1 MPPSASLSYV
11 TAPIRTGGN
20 DLYVSSLLHQL
31 SVTAAG
37 GASAVAS
44 AAGHAALRLARSELA
59 SRVGVRRLA
68 ALLTSSDL
76 RTSSNL
82 DPISAR
88 DPGGSVDD
96 LMHALSDLEI
106 EMAISA
112 PLRAL
117 SVHLHALLL
126 GLLQLGV
133 RRVVLAGVPLTA
145 RMPLIPRA
153 VAQLGLPA
161 KLVGPRAEL
170 SVCTAFMR
178 LSNEAV
184 LTAMRRA
191 LRRVELEMPGRV
203 RLGLVIDE
211 AAAIERILDSA
222 SVAAEE
228 SALEAAVRQATAA
241 AAAAAAVASGGAAPS
256 TVVDALRPDAQEGNS
271 RAEPF
276 WIDDAQPSQR
286 LHAALAA
293 DVAAQMADALRAEAD
308 ARLSSPDAR
317 LSSPDARSGRR
328 SAELTP
334 EAQLGDVPNMGVPVG
349 VPVCSPPPKGDKGRP
364 PAAPTPIVLTPASSA
379 SSASSASDVSPISEI
394 SPQSIFE
401 PRTPARHQIDSSK
414 LRQIDQI
421 ESSKLR
427 QIDQID
433 SSKLR
438 QIDQIESSKLRQI
451 DLSNVSLRLSA
462 AAPSPEPSSKGPDPF
477 LEEPSSKM
485 VFPATR
491 AFFGSALSSVR
502 AARALLV
509 HASLGES
516 FFGSA
521 LSSVRAARAL
531 LVHASLGE
539 LVWAALLVLA
549 TLAGALVGTIEKR
562 VEKRVEMRGSTRHLV
577 A

>member
-1 MPPSASLSYV
+1 MLVGAPSAFRVPPSASLSYV

-76 RTSSNL
+76 RTSSDL

-88 DPGGSVDD
+88 APGGSVDD
-96 LMHALSDLEI
+96 LPHALSDLEI

-117 SVHLHALLL
+117 SAHLHALLL

-191 LRRVELEMPGRV
+191 LRRVELEMPGRL

-241 AAAAAAVASGGAAPS
+241 AAAAAAVASGGAAPW
-256 TVVDALRPDAQEGNS
+256 TMVDALRPDAQEGNC

-276 WIDDAQPSQR
+276 WIDGAQPSQR
-286 LHAALAA
+286 LHGALAA

-308 ARLSSPDAR
+308 ARLSSPDAK
-317 LSSPDARSGRR
+317 LGHL
-328 SAELTP
+328 SAERGDVP
-334 EAQLGDVPNMGVPVG
+334 NMVGDVPNMGVPVG
-349 VPVCSPPPKGDKGRP
+349 VPVCSPPPKGDKVRP

-379 SSASSASDVSPISEI
+379 SDVSPISEI
-394 SPQSIFE
+394 SPESIFE
-401 PRTPARHQIDSSK
+401 PRTPARH
-414 LRQIDQI
+414 
-421 ESSKLR
+421 
-427 QIDQID
+427 
-433 SSKLR
+433 
-438 QIDQIESSKLRQI
+438 QIESSKLRQI

-462 AAPSPEPSSKGPDPF
+462 AAPSPEPSSKT
-477 LEEPSSKM
+477 
-485 VFPATR
+485 VFPAAR

-502 AARALLV
+502 AARALLM
-509 HASLGES
+509 HASLGE
-516 FFGSA
+516 
-521 LSSVRAARAL
+521 LVSSVRAARAL

-539 LVWAALLVLA
+539 LAWAALLVLA
-549 TLAGALVGTIEKR
+549 TLAGALVGTVEKR
-562 VEKRVEMRGSTRHLV
+562 VEKRGSARHLV

>member
-1 MPPSASLSYV
+1 
-11 TAPIRTGGN
+11 
-20 DLYVSSLLHQL
+20 LLHQL

-76 RTSSNL
+76 RTSSDL

-88 DPGGSVDD
+88 APGGSVDD
-96 LMHALSDLEI
+96 LPHALSDLEI

-117 SVHLHALLL
+117 SAHLHALLL

-191 LRRVELEMPGRV
+191 LRRVELEMPGRL

-256 TVVDALRPDAQEGNS
+256 TMVDALRPDAQEGNC

-276 WIDDAQPSQR
+276 WIDGAQPSQR
-286 LHAALAA
+286 LHGALAA

-308 ARLSSPDAR
+308 ARLSSPDAK
-317 LSSPDARSGRR
+317 LGHL
-328 SAELTP
+328 SAERGDVP
-334 EAQLGDVPNMGVPVG
+334 NMVGDVPNMGVPVG
-349 VPVCSPPPKGDKGRP
+349 VPVCSPPPKGDKVRP

-379 SSASSASDVSPISEI
+379 SDVSPISEI
-394 SPQSIFE
+394 SPESIFE
-401 PRTPARHQIDSSK
+401 PRTPARH
-414 LRQIDQI
+414 
-421 ESSKLR
+421 
-427 QIDQID
+427 
-433 SSKLR
+433 
-438 QIDQIESSKLRQI
+438 QIESSKLRQI

-462 AAPSPEPSSKGPDPF
+462 AAPSPEPSSKT
-477 LEEPSSKM
+477 
-485 VFPATR
+485 VFPAAR

-502 AARALLV
+502 AARSLLV
-509 HASLGES
+509 HASLGE
-516 FFGSA
+516 
-521 LSSVRAARAL
+521 LVSSVRAARAL

-539 LVWAALLVLA
+539 LAWAALLVLA
-549 TLAGALVGTIEKR
+549 TLAGALVGTVEKR
-562 VEKRVEMRGSTRHLV
+562 VEKRGSARHLV

>member
-1 MPPSASLSYV
+1 MPSECLRVPPSASLSYV

-76 RTSSNL
+76 RTSSDL

-88 DPGGSVDD
+88 APGGSVDD
-96 LMHALSDLEI
+96 LTHALSDLEI

-117 SVHLHALLL
+117 SAHLHALLL

-191 LRRVELEMPGRV
+191 LRRVELEMPGRL

-228 SALEAAVRQATAA
+228 SALDAAVRQATAA

-256 TVVDALRPDAQEGNS
+256 TMVDALRPDAQEGNC

-276 WIDDAQPSQR
+276 WIDGAQPSQR
-286 LHAALAA
+286 LHGALAA

-308 ARLSSPDAR
+308 ARLSSPDAK
-317 LSSPDARSGRR
+317 LGHL
-328 SAELTP
+328 SAERGDVP
-334 EAQLGDVPNMGVPVG
+334 NMVGDVPNMGVPVG
-349 VPVCSPPPKGDKGRP
+349 VPVCSPPPKGDKVRP

-379 SSASSASDVSPISEI
+379 SDVSPISET
-394 SPQSIFE
+394 SPESIFE
-401 PRTPARHQIDSSK
+401 PRTPARHQI
-414 LRQIDQI
+414 

-427 QIDQID
+427 QIDH
-433 SSKLR
+433 
-438 QIDQIESSKLRQI
+438 QIESSKLRQI

-462 AAPSPEPSSKGPDPF
+462 AAPSPEPSSKT
-477 LEEPSSKM
+477 
-485 VFPATR
+485 VFPAAR

-502 AARALLV
+502 AARALLM
-509 HASLGES
+509 HASLGE
-516 FFGSA
+516 
-521 LSSVRAARAL
+521 LVSSVRAARAL

-539 LVWAALLVLA
+539 LAWAALLVLA
-549 TLAGALVGTIEKR
+549 TLAGALVGTVEKR
-562 VEKRVEMRGSTRHLV
+562 VEKRGSARPLV

>member
-31 SVTAAG
+31 SVTAAGGASAVASAAAG

-76 RTSSNL
+76 RTSSDL

-88 DPGGSVDD
+88 APGGSVDD
-96 LMHALSDLEI
+96 LTHALSDLEI
-106 EMAISA
+106 EIAISA

-117 SVHLHALLL
+117 SAHLHALLL

-191 LRRVELEMPGRV
+191 LRRVELEMPGRL

-228 SALEAAVRQATAA
+228 SALDAAVRQATAA
-241 AAAAAAVASGGAAPS
+241 AAAAAAVASGGAAPW
-256 TVVDALRPDAQEGNS
+256 TMVDALRPDAQEGNC

-276 WIDDAQPSQR
+276 WIDGAQPSQR
-286 LHAALAA
+286 LHGALAA

-317 LSSPDARSGRR
+317 LSSPDARLGHR
-328 SAELTP
+328 SAER
-334 EAQLGDVPNMGVPVG
+334 GDVPNMVGGVPNMGVPVG
-349 VPVCSPPPKGDKGRP
+349 VPVCSPPPKGDKVRP

-379 SSASSASDVSPISEI
+379 SDVSPISET
-394 SPQSIFE
+394 SPESIFE
-401 PRTPARHQIDSSK
+401 PRTPARHQIESSK
-414 LRQIDQI
+414 LRQIDHQI

-427 QIDQID
+427 QIDH
-433 SSKLR
+433 
-438 QIDQIESSKLRQI
+438 QIESSKLRQI

-462 AAPSPEPSSKGPDPF
+462 AAPSPEPSSKT
-477 LEEPSSKM
+477 
-485 VFPATR
+485 VFPAAR

-502 AARALLV
+502 AARALLM
-509 HASLGES
+509 HASLGE
-516 FFGSA
+516 
-521 LSSVRAARAL
+521 LVSSVRAARAL

-539 LVWAALLVLA
+539 LAWAALLVLA
-549 TLAGALVGTIEKR
+549 TLAGALVGTVEKR
-562 VEKRVEMRGSTRHLV
+562 VEKRGSARPLV

>member
-1 MPPSASLSYV
+1 V

-76 RTSSNL
+76 RTSSDL

-88 DPGGSVDD
+88 APGGSVDD
-96 LMHALSDLEI
+96 LTHALSDLEI

-117 SVHLHALLL
+117 SAHLHALLL

-170 SVCTAFMR
+170 SVCTSFMR
-178 LSNEAV
+178 LSNAAV

-191 LRRVELEMPGRV
+191 LRRVELEMPGRL

-211 AAAIERILDSA
+211 AAAIERILDNA
-222 SVAAEE
+222 SVAAEA

-241 AAAAAAVASGGAAPS
+241 AAAAAAVASGGAAPW
-256 TVVDALRPDAQEGNS
+256 TMVDALRPDAQEGNC

-276 WIDDAQPSQR
+276 WIDGAQPSQR
-286 LHAALAA
+286 LHGALAA

-308 ARLSSPDAR
+308 ARLSSPDAK
-317 LSSPDARSGRR
+317 LAHL
-328 SAELTP
+328 SAER
-334 EAQLGDVPNMGVPVG
+334 GDVPNMVGGVPNMGVPVG
-349 VPVCSPPPKGDKGRP
+349 VPVCSPPPKGDKVRP
-364 PAAPTPIVLTPASSA
+364 TAAPTPIVLTPASSA
-379 SSASSASDVSPISEI
+379 SDVSPISET
-394 SPQSIFE
+394 SPESIFE
-401 PRTPARHQIDSSK
+401 PRTPARHQI
-414 LRQIDQI
+414 

-427 QIDQID
+427 QIDH
-433 SSKLR
+433 
-438 QIDQIESSKLRQI
+438 QIESSKLRQI

-462 AAPSPEPSSKGPDPF
+462 AAPSPEPSSKT
-477 LEEPSSKM
+477 
-485 VFPATR
+485 VFPAAR

-502 AARALLV
+502 AARALLM
-509 HASLGES
+509 HASLGE
-516 FFGSA
+516 
-521 LSSVRAARAL
+521 LVSSVRAARAL

-539 LVWAALLVLA
+539 LAWAALLVLA
-549 TLAGALVGTIEKR
+549 TLAGALVGTLEKR
-562 VEKRVEMRGSTRHLV
+562 VEKRVEMRVEMRGTTRHLV